1 MASPTALSR
10 LLLPDRVIIGL
21 KASTYAQG
29 VARLLDR
36 LDAAGLI
43 SDRTAIDEMV
53 EAEVARGTRPTIG
66 PRALLAH
73 YRSDAAEELAVAVG
87 TSKKPFGFA
96 PPGASEAVFLVL
108 IVAPRSA
115 AKVYLK
121 TLAAMSATLADPA
134 VAGALAAAS
143 SVEEFLNV
151 ISGADVVVRPEL
163 MVRDLM
169 SRDFQTVSPD
179 TPLSEALHL
188 MVRHRRRG
196 LPVVSD
202 NGEVLGVVTD
212 QEVLQQFLPQ
222 VLGAAP
228 LADGGQPPVED
239 VDVRD
244 VMQRT
249 VMCLS
254 EDELVSD
261 VLGSMLS
268 ESVTQFPVVKEGKL
282 VGFLSRTDI
291 IVKLLEHSV

>member
-1 MASPTALSR
+1 
-10 LLLPDRVIIGL
+10 VVVGL
-21 KASTYAQG
+21 KASSYSDAVAQ
-29 VARLLDR
+29 LLDR
-36 LDAAGLI
+36 LEAAGLI
-43 SDRTAIDEMV
+43 SDRAALDELV
-53 EAEVARGTRPTIG
+53 EAEIARGTQLTVG

-73 YRSDAAEELAVAVG
+73 CRSDAANELAVAMG
-87 TSKKPFGFA
+87 TSRKPFKFA
-96 PPGASEAVFLVL
+96 PPNAPEAVFLVL
-108 IVAPRSA
+108 IIGPQWA
-115 AKVYLK
+115 AKTYLK
-121 TLAAMSATLADPA
+121 TLAALSATLADPA
-134 VAGALAAAS
+134 VADALAEAK
-143 SVEEFLNV
+143 SVEDFLSVIAEFD
-151 ISGADVVVRPEL
+151 IVVHPEL

-169 SRDFQTVSPD
+169 SRDFQTVAPN

-196 LPVVSD
+196 VPVVSD
-202 NGEVLGVVTD
+202 NGEVLGIVTE
-212 QEVLQQFLPQ
+212 QQVLQHFLPQ

-228 LADGGQPPVED
+228 LADGGQAPVED

-254 EDELVSD
+254 ENQLISD

-268 ESVTQFPVVKEGKL
+268 ESVAQFPVVSGGKL